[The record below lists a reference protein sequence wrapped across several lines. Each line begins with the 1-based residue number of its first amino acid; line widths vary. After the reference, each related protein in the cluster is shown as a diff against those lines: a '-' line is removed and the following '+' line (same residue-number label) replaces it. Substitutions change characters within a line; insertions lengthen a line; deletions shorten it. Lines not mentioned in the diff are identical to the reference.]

1 MAQAEMTKKETIE
14 TGRQVVLAVFQN
26 EAAAQSALDS
36 LITRDFPLDR
46 MSVLG
51 RASASGDDPLGIYY
65 PTAGERIRGWGKM
78 GAFWGGLFGLLGGAA
93 GMFMLPG
100 VGLMV
105 ALGPLA
111 EALVTTA
118 AGAGIGGGVMMGGAA
133 LSHIAQAIHRMGV
146 PEDRIEALQ
155 DHLREGH
162 YLVMLIVGE
171 GEAEPS
177 VGVLERA
184 GADQVETHPYVGLT
198 DAISEKRAK

>member
-1 MAQAEMTKKETIE
+1 MSEKDTIE
-14 TGRQVVLAVFQN
+14 TGRRVVLGLFQH

-46 MSVLG
+46 VSVLG
-51 RASASGDDPLGIYY
+51 RAAASGDDPLGIYY
-65 PTAGERIRGWGKM
+65 PSAGERIRGWGKM

-111 EALVTTA
+111 EALVATA

-133 LSHIAQAIHRMGV
+133 LSQLSQAIHRMGV
-146 PEDRIEALQ
+146 PQERIEALQ
-155 DHLREGH
+155 DQLAQGH

-171 GEAEPS
+171 AEAES
-177 VGVLERA
+177 SAGVLDRA
-184 GADQVETHPYVGLT
+184 GAEQVETHPYVGLT
-198 DAISEKRAK
+198 DALAEKRAG